1 VADLGARRTRRP
13 AHRSTAP
20 AKAAAASV
28 ETSHQAATAD
38 RDELLYHRLRL
49 GMLSAL
55 AATDSLTFVDLR
67 GLLGATDGNLSVHA
81 RKLEDAGYVT
91 CAKSFADRRPRSEY
105 RLAAPGRRA
114 LERHLQHMQALIEAT
129 RRSLDR

>member
-13 AHRSTAP
+13 TRQTAP
-20 AKAAAASV
+20 PARAAA
-28 ETSHQAATAD
+28 EAAEVARTPVTAD

-49 GMLSAL
+49 GILSAL
-55 AATDSLTFVDLR
+55 AASDSLTFVDLR
-67 GLLGATDGNLSVHA
+67 GLLGTTDGNLSVHA

-114 LERHLQHMQALIEAT
+114 LERHLKHMQALIEAT